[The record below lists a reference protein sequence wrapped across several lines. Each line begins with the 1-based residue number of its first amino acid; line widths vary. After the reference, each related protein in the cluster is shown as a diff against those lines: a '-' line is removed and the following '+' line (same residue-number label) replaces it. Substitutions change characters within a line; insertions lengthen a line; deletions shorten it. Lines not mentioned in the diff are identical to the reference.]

1 MKKIIFIKTI
11 QLLVIDGIMLAFLTF
26 KRGLTW
32 DWILIYSGW
41 LIFFHPV
48 LLTYLS
54 NQLCDHFS
62 QLYPQIRPRFW
73 RFALQILLWDSL
85 MILSLVSLS
94 DIPLFLQGTLLI
106 LGHLPKPEK
115 RLPPSISRT
124 DFFLEYFM
132 IDEKDQADWAW
143 SFLSLFSI

>member
-1 MKKIIFIKTI
+1 MKKNIYIKTI

-26 KRGLTW
+26 KGGLTW

-62 QLYPQIRPRFW
+62 HLYSQIRPRFW
-73 RFALQILLWDSL
+73 GFTLQILLWDIL
-85 MILSLVSLS
+85 MILSLLFLRG
-94 DIPLFLQGTLLI
+94 IPLFLQGTLLI
-106 LGHLPKPEK
+106 IGHLIPSYRISQSLKRDFPKAYQK
-115 RLPPSISRT
+115 QISFWSI
-124 DFFLEYFM
+124 L
-132 IDEKDQADWAW
+132 
-143 SFLSLFSI
+143 